1 MSKSYRNPSSSELF
15 LGKTVQSQYIE
26 QPSLVHRESTTEK
39 YRNFMQNIK
48 NQDDASPIK
57 GKDFMGESL
66 RKRESKFVASPSIFP
81 QKSLILNPPPSY
93 QPQLRQ
99 SLKVDS
105 KNNEEIKQ
113 YLRNVD
119 TMLESRRSQTRITP
133 QKRKSEIVS
142 ENIDF
147 REPDEHILW
156 KSQYLEEN
164 EGLRYLEKKY
174 LTSEI
179 KQKMNH
185 STVLLKSSSFW
196 NSEQN
201 CKLGEIL
208 CMHCQEFINPEEIDA
223 HSRICDSEVDS
234 KKSLLNDKIEN
245 IKLLLIINYKNSSPE
260 ESEEYI
266 EFESFIFIGTAI
278 IDEILHNNINPK
290 KTKENLEDLK
300 ELFYSMNRLRTKRM
314 AAVKSLTQRLFQ
326 TIDEKISILEGPQN
340 NERSVWFEKE
350 ESPKLN
356 QPSISGFKKKKE
368 YLMDYF
374 EDNIES
380 PILNEDP
387 DLRSPK
393 NLSPERKPVQPKKL
407 LNV

>member
-1 MSKSYRNPSSSELF
+1 MSKSHRNPSSELF
-15 LGKTVQSQYIE
+15 IGKTVQSQYIE

-48 NQDDASPIK
+48 NQDDTSPIK

-66 RKRESKFVASPSIFP
+66 RKRESKFVPSTSIFP
-81 QKSLILNPPPSY
+81 QKSLLLNPPPIY
-93 QPQLRQ
+93 PAQHRQL
-99 SLKVDS
+99 DS

-119 TMLESRRSQTRITP
+119 TMLESRRSQAKITP
-133 QKRKSEIVS
+133 QKRKSQIVS
-142 ENIDF
+142 ENVEY
-147 REPDEHILW
+147 REPDEHILG
-156 KSQYLEEN
+156 KSKYLEEN

-185 STVLLKSSSFW
+185 STVLLKSSTFW
-196 NSEQN
+196 DSEQN

-266 EFESFIFIGTAI
+266 ELESFIFIGTAI
-278 IDEILHNNINPK
+278 IDEILHNNSNPK

-314 AAVKSLTQRLFQ
+314 AAVKSLIQRLFQ
-326 TIDEKISILEGPQN
+326 IIDEKISMLEGPQN

-368 YLMDYF
+368 HLMDYF
-374 EDNIES
+374 EDNVES

-387 DLRSPK
+387 DSKSP
-393 NLSPERKPVQPKKL
+393 NFSPERKPVQPKKS